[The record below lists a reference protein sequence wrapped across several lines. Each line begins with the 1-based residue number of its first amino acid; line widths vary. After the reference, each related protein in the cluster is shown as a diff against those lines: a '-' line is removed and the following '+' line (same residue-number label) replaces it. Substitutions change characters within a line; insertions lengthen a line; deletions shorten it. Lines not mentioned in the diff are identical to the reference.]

1 MKKIFLISA
10 VLFACSSLFAFSYKN
25 NVHQKLAEEYAK
37 KARVALEAGQYDVA
51 VECTKEAEKNALLS
65 QKIVKTAL
73 AEIEC
78 DEIMKKADVR
88 MAYAKSIKADE
99 KYPETYNSAEK
110 SYILAKSNYEK
121 KDYLAAVDNANKVIE
136 TLANLE
142 ANEKLA
148 KETESNS
155 ASSEK
160 ITESKNDVV
169 ASDEKKSEGKL
180 NLPKY
185 YIVRPW
191 ADFGDCYGSIAGRS
205 YVYNNSA
212 LWEKLY
218 EANKSKMPNPNNP
231 NLILPGMKMEI
242 PSISGEYR
250 EGVYDPSKKYDT
262 FKR

>member
-1 MKKIFLISA
+1 MKKFFLISA
-10 VLFACSSLFAFSYKN
+10 MLFACSSIFSFSYKD

-51 VECTKEAEKNALLS
+51 VECAKEAEKNALLS
-65 QKIVKTAL
+65 QKIVKTVL
-73 AEIEC
+73 AEVEC
-78 DEIMKKADVR
+78 DEIMKKADGR

-121 KDYLAAVDNANKVIE
+121 KDYLAAVDNANKVLE

-142 ANEKLA
+142 DNEKFA

-155 ASSEK
+155 AS
-160 ITESKNDVV
+160 
-169 ASDEKKSEGKL
+169 SDEKKSEGKL

-185 YIVRPW
+185 YVVRPW

-218 EANKSKMPNPNNP
+218 QANKSKMPNPNNP